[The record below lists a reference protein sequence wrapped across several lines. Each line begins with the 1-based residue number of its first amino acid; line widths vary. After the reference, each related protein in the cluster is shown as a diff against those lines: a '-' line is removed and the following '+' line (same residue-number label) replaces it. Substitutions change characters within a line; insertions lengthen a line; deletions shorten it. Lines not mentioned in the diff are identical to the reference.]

1 MLQLPPQLTHTTASA
16 CLLDLGAALPA
27 EPAGVVVSASGL
39 GRFDSAALAVLL
51 SLRRQA
57 LGLGKTFAVTCLPQR
72 LADLARL
79 YGVAELLPDH
89 VGSAA
94 LK

>member
-1 MLQLPPQLTHTTASA
+1 VLQLPPQLTQTTASA
-16 CLLDLGAALPA
+16 CLLDLGAALRA
-27 EPAGVVVSASGL
+27 EPAGVVVSAAGL

-57 LGLGKTFAVTCLPQR
+57 LTLGKTFVVTCMPQR
-72 LADLARL
+72 LVDLARL
-79 YGVAELLPDH
+79 YGLTELLPD
-89 VGSAA
+89 GGDCPP